1 MTCDARINPAQTT
14 ISTPPSTYGENADVP
29 IVPFPLCRIGEVV
42 LPEGSVNPSCF

>member
-1 MTCDARINPAQTT
+1 MTRAARINPAKTMKR
-14 ISTPPSTYGENADVP
+14 TPPSTNGENANVP